1 LTRRLIKILIALA
14 LWAPIGVIAA
24 GYAQSLNAEDFSG
37 YDMKAKASAISFI
50 FDSPSLGIPAH
61 PTGELNFAYS
71 EASLQSGPAAYGLG
85 SILWPGQVAA
95 ALPPFLQDTIEDSSG
110 GQFEFPVDV
119 PAWPIRAES
128 FYPQGPTDSS
138 LDSGTMHM
146 RSSAKEKSAEG
157 VSYLNKFVLPAI
169 ASMGN
174 QASFSTLGF
183 DPDGAVSMTEAA
195 ANGVSLLNGAIT
207 FDSVVTRAT
216 ARSNGEK
223 GSVAGTTTIVGA
235 EVGGTPVAID
245 SNGVHVAGSNT
256 PTAAQQQALNQVL
269 NQLGV
274 TMELSRPVDTV
285 NGASASRALGGLVI
299 SIKSSTVEPL
309 ISALPADL
317 QTQIRGQ
324 ITFDQTFAVQIAP
337 AAVSAAAAKV
347 IEFEPPAVVPPAGPA
362 TSTDD
367 NSSTS
372 SDEPL
377 TPVGEDVS
385 GDTSGDTGGAGVPTT
400 GGAPTAIALQ
410 PVKTDFGGV
419 PVWLTV
425 LLVLIALVSSR
436 PLTMLADRI
445 FAARAAS
452 GCPEGRD

>member
-1 LTRRLIKILIALA
+1 MRRHALKILIVVA

-37 YDMKAKASAISFI
+37 YDMAAKASSISFT
-50 FDSPSLGIPAH
+50 FDSPSLGIPAK

-85 SILWPGQVAA
+85 SILWPGQVVA
-95 ALPPFLQDTIEDSSG
+95 ALPPFLQDTIEAQSG
-110 GQFEFPVDV
+110 GQFDFPADLPVY
-119 PAWPIRAES
+119 PIRAES
-128 FYPQGPTDSS
+128 FHPQGPSSAS
-138 LDSGTMHM
+138 LDAGTMHM

-157 VSYLNKFVLPAI
+157 VAYLNRFVLPGI

-183 DPDGAVSMTEAA
+183 DPEGAVSMIEAA
-195 ANGVSLLNGAIT
+195 ANGISLLNGGIT
-207 FDSVVTRAT
+207 IDSVVTRAT
-216 ARSNGEK
+216 ARSDGEK

-235 EVGGTPVAID
+235 KVGEIPVAID
-245 SNGVHVAGSNT
+245 SNGVHVAGSST

-274 TMELSRPVDTV
+274 TMELSRPVDTIS
-285 NGASASRALGGLVI
+285 GPKATRALGGLVI

-317 QTQIRGQ
+317 QSQIRGQ

-337 AAVSAAAAKV
+337 AVVSAGAARA
-347 IEFEPPAVVPPAGPA
+347 IEFEPPPIAPPAGP
-362 TSTDD
+362 TTTDD
-367 NSSTS
+367 DSSS
-372 SDEPL
+372 SDEQL
-377 TPVGEDVS
+377 TPVGEDA
-385 GDTSGDTGGAGVPTT
+385 GTDTSGDSTSVPTGSGT
-400 GGAPTAIALQ
+400 TVALQ
-410 PVKTDFGGV
+410 PVKTDFDGV

-425 LLVLIALVSSR
+425 LLVLVALGASR

-452 GCPEGRD
+452 GCPDGRD